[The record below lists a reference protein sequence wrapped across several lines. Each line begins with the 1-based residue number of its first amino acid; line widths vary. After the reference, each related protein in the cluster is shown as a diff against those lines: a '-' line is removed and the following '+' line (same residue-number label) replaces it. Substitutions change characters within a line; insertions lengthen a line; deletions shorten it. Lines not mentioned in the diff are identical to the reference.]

1 MSDVPRPFKKEM
13 DAYQEQEENLLS
25 TIYEKFL
32 GSDLTEKEQAQ
43 VCDIDDVMLWYDLEN
58 LLEEKQDDDMPEV
71 NIKLDYIVR
80 PFETVEQEYNRLF
93 AKYFNI
99 VKGLTRLDIAVLA
112 RLCCALDCKVEDLL
126 EYVPPE
132 QE

>member
-58 LLEEKQDDDMPEV
+58 LLEEEQDDDMPEV

-80 PFETVEQEYNRLF
+80 P
-93 AKYFNI
+93 
-99 VKGLTRLDIAVLA
+99 
-112 RLCCALDCKVEDLL
+112 
-126 EYVPPE
+126 
-132 QE
+132 